1 MRLAEL
7 QTKFQAGIRNGDQ
20 SILGSIRDS
29 QRTDRATLFAVYYDA
44 YQLRLAEFLA
54 NDFPML
60 RNLLGEE
67 AFGRLAEDYIES
79 TPSRQPNARWYGTRL
94 PDFMLEIPSWCT
106 NRSAIDLARFERAL
120 SDAFDAADAPIAAME
135 SLQDAGS
142 EDWPHLTFDFH
153 PSVTILDFGGG
164 TAEIYAALAEENEPP
179 AAREDRET
187 ILFWRNDGQPL
198 YRPAAEDECIALRE
212 AMQRKKF
219 AEICVLLAFQSGED
233 VTARAASPT
242 SPTEWVGRRQA
253 AEIPGK
259 ELQRSALVWGSR
271 SQGLFLAAAPFMLGV
286 GRWSTSGFDR
296 HRPDTVR

>member
-1 MRLAEL
+1 MRLADL
-7 QTKFQAGIRNGDQ
+7 QMKFQAGIRNSDQ
-20 SILGSIRDS
+20 SILASVRDS

-44 YQLRLAEFLA
+44 YRLRLAEFLA

-67 AFGRLAEDYIES
+67 AFGRLAGDYIES

-135 SLQDAGS
+135 SLQDTGS

-164 TAEIYAALAEENEPP
+164 TTEIYAALAEGNEPP

-198 YRPAAEDECIALRE
+198 YRPAAEDECLALRE

-219 AEICVLLAFQSGED
+219 AEIIALLAFQSGGD
-233 VTARAASPT
+233 VTQRAAGF
-242 SPTEWVGRRQA
+242 V
-253 AEIPGK
+253 
-259 ELQRSALVWGSR
+259 
-271 SQGLFLAAAPFMLGV
+271 SQWFADGLIS
-286 GRWSTSGFDR
+286 RWSIEAGT
-296 HRPDTVR
+296 